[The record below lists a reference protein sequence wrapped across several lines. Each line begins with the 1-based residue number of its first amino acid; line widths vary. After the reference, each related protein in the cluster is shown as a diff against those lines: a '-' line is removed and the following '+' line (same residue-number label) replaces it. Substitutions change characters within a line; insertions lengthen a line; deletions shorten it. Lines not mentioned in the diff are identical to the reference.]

1 MKKMILFV
9 AILTLAVFVS
19 GVMAQPK
26 PAEKPAAAKEAA
38 PAKKAEGPKV
48 EKFAGMIDKADEM
61 AKSIDVKGKV
71 KKEEKTMTFAIGPDA
86 KITRGKET
94 LSVADLKKGM
104 NVAVEYKKEGEK
116 MTATAIKVA
125 APKAAPK
132 KPAEKKPAEPKK

>member
-26 PAEKPAAAKEAA
+26 PAEKPAAAKEGA
-38 PAKKAEGPKV
+38 PPKKADAP
-48 EKFAGMIDKADEM
+48 KFAGMIDKIDEM
-61 AKSIDVKGKV
+61 AKAIDVKGKV
-71 KKEEKTMTFAIGPDA
+71 KKEEKMMTFATTTDT
-86 KITRGKET
+86 KITRGKDT
-94 LSVADLKKGM
+94 LSFADLKKGM
-104 NVAVEYKKEGEK
+104 DVAVEYKKEGEK

-132 KPAEKKPAEPKK
+132 APPKKEKPAEK